1 MTKLPLTFLLL
12 LFHSISFS
20 SQLHLTNGPEIENV
34 QFTDTLENAER
45 NTSLKYPVTVTMVN
59 GESFKGAVLNST
71 DSTVTYQTSIG
82 SVTVAKKD
90 ILSVRNNSMDSF
102 RSETTSTPDRQVN
115 RITVKEYNS
124 LPLLVLSAAGVAGA
138 IIWFKDSSDDSNAAD
153 ALNQLGFTNLSDQAS
168 TKSTHELLYGFGA
181 SLVALVS
188 FVVAITPTEH
198 YIDQPVTIIPTT
210 NGIRLAVH
218 F

>member
-82 SVTVAKKD
+82 SVTVSKKKY
-90 ILSVRNNSMDSF
+90 SF
-102 RSETTSTPDRQVN
+102 CS
-115 RITVKEYNS
+115 
-124 LPLLVLSAAGVAGA
+124 
-138 IIWFKDSSDDSNAAD
+138 
-153 ALNQLGFTNLSDQAS
+153 
-168 TKSTHELLYGFGA
+168 
-181 SLVALVS
+181 
-188 FVVAITPTEH
+188 
-198 YIDQPVTIIPTT
+198 
-210 NGIRLAVH
+210 
-218 F
+218 